1 MTEIKNTYG
10 SKHHTR
16 IYSHF
21 NILDEH
27 ANRNNLEKNM
37 SLMRDILSKIITLP
51 SKEEIFKYNNNHEYI
66 PIIDESVTKVTYEK
80 RNKDIIYDYMM
91 SYHENKYL
99 CWFLYCIIINIYI
112 KIDDIIIQGGF
123 IRNMFEHMHIQK
135 SSIDIDM
142 YLLSEFLI
150 MQKEFIMIDFQLEIK
165 NKSCRNSLP
174 AYMNFIDSTVN
185 ILNYIINEN
194 TTIVSCIE
202 KISIYDRVD
211 LPNEP
216 DDYSINV
223 TYKLICVDEK
233 EEFEL
238 SFDMNKKTY
247 SSFSNNITRRSYNS
261 SRRNDNSSLIN
272 YYNTVKQNNID
283 NVDYLQNSLILVK
296 NKKTKKL
303 EIDLRIPI
311 EKLNPI
317 IWKSLELFNIK
328 NIIIILLNYQPFII
342 FNNIPNIILSFLTEQ
357 DKLQLIIYYSISC
370 NIMIACHAL
379 CTDCID
385 LYSVENNID
394 LIGLRLAHRKDKFK
408 DRNKLIIEYPC
419 DKRVCSHKSSFDL
432 KEIITINKH
441 IETTTHKL
449 INLLNKT

>member
-112 KIDDIIIQGGF
+112 KIDDINIQGGF
-123 IRNMFEHMHIQK
+123 IRNMFEHMHIKK

-150 MQKEFIMIDFQLEIK
+150 MQKEFIMIDFQLDIE
-165 NKSCRNSLP
+165 NKSCWASLP
-174 AYMNFIDSTVN
+174 AYMNFIDSTVC
-185 ILNYIINEN
+185 ILNKIINEN
-194 TTIVSCIE
+194 TNIINYIE
-202 KISIYDRVD
+202 YISIYDRVGVH
-211 LPNEP
+211 P
-216 DDYSINV
+216 DPDNYSMNV
-223 TYKLICVDEK
+223 TYILKCINDID
-233 EEFEL
+233 FRL
-238 SFDMNKKTY
+238 SFDINKKTY
-247 SSFSNNITRRSYNS
+247 SAVSHNIEEMNK
-261 SRRNDNSSLIN
+261 IN
-272 YYNTVKQNNID
+272 IISYYNNVKKENID

-296 NKKTKKL
+296 NKKTEQL
-303 EIDLRIPI
+303 EIDMCIPMFKLRSRD
-311 EKLNPI
+311 LSC
-317 IWKSLELFNIK
+317 SLWASIDIFNIK
-328 NIIIILLNYQPFII
+328 NIIIILLNYQPFIQ
-342 FNNIPNIILSFLTEQ
+342 FNHIIDIISSFLT
-357 DKLQLIIYYSISC
+357 DKDKVKLIIYYSISC
-370 NIMIACHAL
+370 RIMIPCHAL
-379 CTDCID
+379 CTNYIKLHDIDNDIDILCDRMNYRYNKFSKLKYKMLELRCRNPICI
-385 LYSVENNID
+385 Y
-394 LIGLRLAHRKDKFK
+394 R
-408 DRNKLIIEYPC
+408 
-419 DKRVCSHKSSFDL
+419 CSL
-432 KEIITINKH
+432 P
-441 IETTTHKL
+441 
-449 INLLNKT
+449 LNKTILISKYIEKTTSKLIELLNNKI